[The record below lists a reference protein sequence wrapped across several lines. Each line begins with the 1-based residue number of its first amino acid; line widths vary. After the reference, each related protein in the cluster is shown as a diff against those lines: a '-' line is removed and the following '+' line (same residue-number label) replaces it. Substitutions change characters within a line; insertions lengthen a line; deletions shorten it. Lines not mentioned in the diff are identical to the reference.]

1 MSSDKFS
8 LKWNDFEKNIS
19 GALKELKDED
29 DLYDVTLACGNEEVS
44 AHKVILS
51 ACSPFFRQV
60 LRRHKHHHPLLYLH
74 GFSFSDLQSVLA
86 FMYNG
91 EVNIAQDQLNSFL
104 ALAEELQ
111 VKGLTQNGEGDSSQ
125 PNILSRPG
133 SSHISKPGHSGHTG
147 NTGNT
152 DNTQEEL
159 DDDDIQEVLPVKT
172 EAGGLEEGGDLVT
185 YDDES
190 SATDMLGY
198 NDQHYGAMEN
208 SKGESLSLCHIQ
220 WQCASLVLCLLSS
233 T

>member
-19 GALKELKDED
+19 WALKELKDED
-29 DLYDVTLACGNEEVS
+29 DLYDVTLACGDDEVS

-60 LRRHKHHHPLLYLH
+60 LRRHKHQHPLLYLH
-74 GFSFSDLQSVLA
+74 GFSFSDLQSVLS
-86 FMYNG
+86 FMYQG

-104 ALAEELQ
+104 AVAEDLQ
-111 VKGLTQNGEGDSSQ
+111 VKGLTQNGDGESSQ
-125 PNILSRPG
+125 PNILPRPG
-133 SSHISKPGHSGHTG
+133 SSRISKPGHSGHT
-147 NTGNT
+147 
-152 DNTQEEL
+152 DNTEEEV

-172 EAGGLEEGGDLVT
+172 EAGGLEEGGDLVS

-190 SATDMLGY
+190 SATDMMGY

-208 SKGESLSLCHIQ
+208 SKGESLSHTMAMCFS
-220 WQCASLVLCLLSS
+220 CFVYLLLF
-233 T
+233 